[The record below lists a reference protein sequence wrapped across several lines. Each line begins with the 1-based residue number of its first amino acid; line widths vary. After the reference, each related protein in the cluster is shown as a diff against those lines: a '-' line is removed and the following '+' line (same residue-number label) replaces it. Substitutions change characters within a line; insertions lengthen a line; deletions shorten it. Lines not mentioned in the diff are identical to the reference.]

1 MNKSTLRRQLR
12 AARSAIR
19 PDQRRIAG
27 RNATRLALRVGLL
40 LRARRIGFYLPH
52 NAEFDVTPLLNQALW
67 MNRGCYLPVIP
78 RRQAQPMRFGLV
90 HDRHIMLANRY
101 GIHEP
106 QDLRPLRARQLDLL
120 LVPLVGFDD
129 AGYRLGMGGGYYDA
143 TLAYLGRRRHWKKPF
158 LVGIG
163 YECQRV
169 AQLPRDP
176 WDRPL
181 DAVLTEKRYRRFSL
195 AAQ

>member
-19 PDQRRIAG
+19 PFQRRIAG
-27 RNATRLALRVGLL
+27 RNAARLALRVGLL

-52 NAEFDVTPLLNQALW
+52 NAEFDITPLLNQALW
-67 MNRGCYLPVIP
+67 MNRACYLPVIP

-90 HDRHIMLANRY
+90 HDRHVMLANRY

-169 AQLPRDP
+169 AQLPHDP

-181 DAVLTEKRYRRFSL
+181 DAVLTEKRYRRFGL

>member
-78 RRQAQPMRFGLV
+78 QRQAQPMRFGLV

-169 AQLPRDP
+169 AQLPHDP